1 MGFSLELSK
10 TSFYQNITYNSEK
23 QTIQDLNKY
32 LIKHMWYTVL
42 LLFHSCAEL
51 KIVLLV
57 DLLYVADN
65 DANSDGDEADELN
78 ESLGSGT
85 LHTQMLIILLSF

>member
-1 MGFSLELSK
+1 
-10 TSFYQNITYNSEK
+10 
-23 QTIQDLNKY
+23 
-32 LIKHMWYTVL
+32 MWYTIL

-51 KIVLLV
+51 KKNVLLV
-57 DLLYVADN
+57 DLPYVADN

-78 ESLGSGT
+78 ESSGSGT